1 MKLGVNPDIAVFAKA
16 MSNGYPI
23 AAIIG
28 RREIMESAQ
37 DSFISST
44 FWTERIG
51 FSAALASV
59 KSYQEHQV
67 DAHQEFMG
75 KKIQK
80 NWKRLSA
87 ETGVKIAISGIYPL
101 SHFEFCNDSPLIYKT
116 FFTQEMLKKGFLA
129 ATGVYVSLAHTETIL
144 QQYFEACGEVFG
156 KIQKLTEDYGSVEPF
171 LEGPVCHS
179 GFERL
184 N

>member
-67 DAHQEFMG
+67 ECL
-75 KKIQK
+75 
-80 NWKRLSA
+80 NR
-87 ETGVKIAISGIYPL
+87 
-101 SHFEFCNDSPLIYKT
+101 
-116 FFTQEMLKKGFLA
+116 
-129 ATGVYVSLAHTETIL
+129 VS
-144 QQYFEACGEVFG
+144 
-156 KIQKLTEDYGSVEPF
+156 
-171 LEGPVCHS
+171 
-179 GFERL
+179 
-184 N
+184 